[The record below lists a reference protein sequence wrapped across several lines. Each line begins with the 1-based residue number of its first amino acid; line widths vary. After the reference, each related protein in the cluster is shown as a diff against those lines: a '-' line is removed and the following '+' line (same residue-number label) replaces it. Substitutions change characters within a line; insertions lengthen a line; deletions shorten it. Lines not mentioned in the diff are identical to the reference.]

1 MMTTSYDVIVIG
13 SGLNELVAA
22 GMLAKAGRR
31 VLVLEAR
38 ATLGGAMVTEEL
50 APGFLVDACAHDVG
64 WLSPHII
71 QALDLTRH
79 GLTLLESDVTSFTP
93 MADGAPLVLWRDQ
106 AKTVESIRRRSPA
119 DAAKW
124 PEFAARMGQLAGF
137 LEHVYSAPPPQ
148 PVSTR
153 PGDLLALL
161 GVGLRLRGLGRA
173 GMVELLRVLPMP
185 VADLLDEWFAD
196 DALKGTLG
204 AGGITHL
211 FQGPRSAGTAFL
223 MLHHQ
228 VGRPAGCFR
237 ARTTARGGVGGVVS
251 ALAAAAKQFG
261 ADIRTGAEVTRIV
274 VRDGRVAGVA
284 LQRGQ
289 EFQARVV
296 ASGADARRTFLE
308 LVDPAESDPEFLRAV
323 EHIKSRGVW
332 AKVNLALDGLPDFSA
347 LPGDGPHLRG
357 VVSISPSLNYLER
370 AYDAAKHGGVS
381 ARPYLE
387 AVIPSLADPDLAPS
401 GKHVMSVS
409 VQYRAVHVEGR
420 PLDRR
425 PARRAGRQRGEP
437 ARGIRP
443 EPEGA
448 CPAPAGAHARRP
460 RGALRPPRGP
470 AVPGATHAG
479 PGALH
484 AAGAR
489 LGPLGDAGRRPLP
502 VRLGLASWRWHRR
515 GRRGAGGEGD
525 TQEGLKT
532 EDRGF
537 PNVDF
542 RQDNRILRA
551 GCEDD
556 GA

>member
-1 MMTTSYDVIVIG
+1 MTTSYDVIVIG

-64 WLSPHII
+64 WLSPGII
-71 QALDLTRH
+71 QALEHGRH
-79 GLTLLESDVTSFTP
+79 GLALLESDVTSFTP
-93 MADGAPLVLWRDQ
+93 AAEGPPLVLWRDQ
-106 AKTVESIRRRSPA
+106 ARTVEAIRRRSPA

-124 PEFAARMGQLAGF
+124 PDFAARMGRLAGF
-137 LEHVYSAPPPQ
+137 LEHAYSAPPPR

-153 PGDLLALL
+153 PADLLALL
-161 GVGLRLRGLGRA
+161 RVGLRLRGLGRA
-173 GMVELLRVLPMP
+173 EMVELLRVLPMP

-261 ADIRTGAEVTRIV
+261 AEIRTGAEVTRIV

-284 LQRGQ
+284 LQGGQ
-289 EFQARVV
+289 EFPARAV
-296 ASGADARRTFLE
+296 ASGADARRTFLD
-308 LVDPAESDPEFLRAV
+308 LVDPSESDPEFLRAV
-323 EHIKSRGVW
+323 QQVRSRGVW

-347 LPGDGPHLRG
+347 LPGNGPHLGG
-357 VVSISPSLNYLER
+357 VISISPSLNYLER
-370 AYDAAKHGGVS
+370 AYDAAKHGAVS
-381 ARPYLE
+381 SRPYLE
-387 AVIPSLADPDLAPS
+387 AVIPSLIDPTLAPA

-409 VQYRAVHVEGR
+409 VQFAPYRLKDGPWTDARREALGDSVVNLLAEHAPNLKGLIRHRQVLT
-420 PLDRR
+420 PLDLESRY
-425 PARRAGRQRGEP
+425 GL
-437 ARGIRP
+437 
-443 EPEGA
+443 PEGQLYQA
-448 CPAPAGAHARRP
+448 ELTLNQALFMRPVPGWSQSATPIEGLYLCGSGSHPGGGIAGGAGALAAR
-460 RGALRPPRGP
+460 AI
-470 AVPGATHAG
+470 
-479 PGALH
+479 
-484 AAGAR
+484 
-489 LGPLGDAGRRPLP
+489 
-502 VRLGLASWRWHRR
+502 
-515 GRRGAGGEGD
+515 
-525 TQEGLKT
+525 LKK
-532 EDRGF
+532 G
-537 PNVDF
+537 
-542 RQDNRILRA
+542 
-551 GCEDD
+551 
-556 GA
+556 